1 MVSLLRAILSFQAA
15 MKPALPISIFLRLNR
30 RSYSLCSLSLIY
42 MVHYDAQT
50 IILATIGVVGLLA
63 SLTVLA
69 YGFRRNR
76 TGSGKYQ

>member
-1 MVSLLRAILSFQAA
+1 
-15 MKPALPISIFLRLNR
+15 
-30 RSYSLCSLSLIY
+30 